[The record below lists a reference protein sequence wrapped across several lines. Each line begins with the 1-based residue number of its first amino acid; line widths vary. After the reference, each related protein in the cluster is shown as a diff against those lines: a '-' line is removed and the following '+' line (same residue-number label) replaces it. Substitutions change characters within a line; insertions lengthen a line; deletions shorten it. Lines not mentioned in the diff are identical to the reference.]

1 MTDYDKE
8 STTLKL
14 KCSVD
19 PETDFLNCFRC
30 NDGEVKKVNIVVYNQ
45 VYQVYKGDQGLS
57 RQAAIVLS
65 LEDAEKLKNKLE
77 ELLS

>member
-1 MTDYDKE
+1 MSNYDKE
-8 STTLKL
+8 STTLEL

-30 NDGEVKKVNIVVYNQ
+30 NDGEVKKVQIVVYSQ
-45 VYQVYKGDQGLS
+45 VMKGDQDLS

-65 LEDAEKLKNKLE
+65 LADAKLLKEKLE
-77 ELLS
+77 EILS